1 MNHEHTLDL
10 TEKVAMRAE
19 KAPNKKSIKWVII
32 KYLFLILIL
41 VVAIFGI
48 YKIFF
53 TDLALER
60 LEADLA
66 IATVELNKA
75 VDDRIVSAKK
85 LTHDQK
91 VVEQKADSK
100 CKAWL
105 TIKSYKDSKGM
116 PAEENDMC
124 ASTELTKTPVALGF

>member
-1 MNHEHTLDL
+1 MNQSHTLDL

-66 IATVELNKA
+66 ASNKTLAEA
-75 VDDRIVSAKK
+75 VDQRNRTRSKLEVQEITVQEEVDNNCKK
-85 LTHDQK
+85 
-91 VVEQKADSK
+91 
-100 CKAWL
+100 WL
-105 TIKSYKDSKGM
+105 VIKNYKDSKGL
-116 PAEENDMC
+116 PYDKENNQC
-124 ASTELTKTPVALGF
+124 QTNQGF